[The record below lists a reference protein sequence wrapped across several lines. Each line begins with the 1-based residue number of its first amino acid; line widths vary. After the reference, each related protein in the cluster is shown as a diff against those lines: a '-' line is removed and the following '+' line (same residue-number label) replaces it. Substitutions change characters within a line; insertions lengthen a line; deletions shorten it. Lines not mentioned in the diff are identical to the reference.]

1 MTEIYDVVIVGYGP
15 VGQMLA
21 LKLGQAGHS
30 VVCVERW
37 KDPYGLPRAV
47 HFDHEIA
54 RVFKSVG
61 LDSRTNPIIDEYDDT
76 YRWVNAD
83 KETLLDLPWR
93 GIGPSG
99 WQTANFFSQPQLE
112 AELDSY
118 VRDFATI
125 DVVRGWEVQE
135 LDEDADGVTV
145 TARSMRPEDAG
156 VMATRT
162 FRGRYVVGCD
172 GANSFVRHWLKAEMH
187 DLGFAFDWLIV
198 DMIPDEPM
206 TFEPP
211 AWQWCNPT
219 APTTIVPGGPGRR
232 RWEFMRLP
240 DETIEQ
246 LNTTET
252 AWKRM
257 EPWGLTPDNSV
268 LERHAVYT
276 FRAMW
281 AEPEQWRKGR
291 VLIAGDAAH
300 LTPPFAGQGMCAGIR
315 DAQNLSWK
323 LHAVLAG
330 RAPDTLLDS
339 YGPERSNN
347 MQYWINFAVGLGEV
361 ICVQDAEAAAQRD
374 AAMKTAIADP
384 SLAPPPP
391 PPPTLTAGVIGSHP
405 LAGHLSHQYRVQR
418 GDTTDYFDHVAGY
431 GWAVVSRAGAPA
443 RELTPQTLGWAQ
455 ANGVILAAVGGEGA
469 DLVDA
474 DGGYAAWFDEIDA
487 DFVVLRPDFYIYD
500 AGRAGSLEP
509 VLGTLRR
516 VLDGGVAPGGSA
528 AAGVADGGLADGG
541 VVNGGAL
548 VAG

>member
-1 MTEIYDVVIVGYGP
+1 MTETYDVVIVGYCP

-125 DVVRGWEVQE
+125 DVIRGWEVQE

-156 VMATRT
+156 AVSTRT

-240 DETIEQ
+240 DETIEH

-330 RAPDTLLDS
+330 RSPDTLLDS

-374 AAMKTAIADP
+374 AAMKAAIAGP
-384 SLAPPPP
+384 EPRAP
-391 PPPTLTAGVIGSHP
+391 AAADADRRSH
-405 LAGHLSHQYRVQR
+405 RI
-418 GDTTDYFDHVAGY
+418 
-431 GWAVVSRAGAPA
+431 APA
-443 RELTPQTLGWAQ
+443 RRAPLPPIPG
-455 ANGVILAAVGGEGA
+455 AARRHHRLLRPRRRLRVGGRQPGRRPGPRAQSADPGLGA
-469 DLVDA
+469 GERRDPGRGRRRGRGSGRRRRRVCR
-474 DGGYAAWFDEIDA
+474 
-487 DFVVLRPDFYIYD
+487 VVRRDRR
-500 AGRAGSLEP
+500 G
-509 VLGTLRR
+509 LRR
-516 VLDGGVAPGGSA
+516 A
-528 AAGVADGGLADGG
+528 AAGL
-541 VVNGGAL
+541 L
-548 VAG
+548 YL